1 MELNRLC
8 LAVIMI
14 INVVVLIQG
23 WRCHGCLE
31 EERVALL
38 QIKDAFSYPNGS
50 FPHSWGRDA
59 NCCEW
64 KQVHCNSSTLRVVEI
79 DLSFSRGWELGD
91 WLLNASLFLPFP
103 ELNALNLYGN
113 RIAGCL
119 ENEGL
124 PLSCNFRN
132 WYKFYNFNA

>member
-1 MELNRLC
+1 
-8 LAVIMI
+8 MI

-64 KQVHCNSSTLRVVEI
+64 KQVQCNSTTLRVVKI

-132 WYKFYNFNA
+132 